1 MFRRHEILNMI
12 PVIGWLLF
20 VLQISKMFLFYTAY
34 LFRLYIRF
42 INYEGPICKLRDDD
56 NVVQINKF
64 MINCV
69 TLNKIY
75 AENERI
81 TAMPSQLRHWTF
93 HRSYSWSHSEN
104 KQLSKVNF
112 EKNISQRISTGKKI
126 YIHILVHK
134 LSKIRQTALSI
145 QSGN

>member
-42 INYEGPICKLRDDD
+42 INYEGPIRKLRDDD

-81 TAMPSQLRHWTF
+81 TAMPSQLRH
-93 HRSYSWSHSEN
+93 
-104 KQLSKVNF
+104 
-112 EKNISQRISTGKKI
+112 
-126 YIHILVHK
+126 
-134 LSKIRQTALSI
+134 
-145 QSGN
+145 